1 MLRDDASREGDV
13 ETVALQEV
21 AVGKEAGEIV
31 LHYSIF
37 EGNDNVGAASLHANY
52 DPGAKTQQTMVRI
65 VIGDDYRVKWDLP
78 APDIIKNVVEGF
90 ECPVGGPVQDYR

>member
-1 MLRDDASREGDV
+1 
-13 ETVALQEV
+13 V

-78 APDIIKNVVEGF
+78 APDIIKTVVEGF
-90 ECPVGGPVQDYR
+90 ERPAGGPVQDYR